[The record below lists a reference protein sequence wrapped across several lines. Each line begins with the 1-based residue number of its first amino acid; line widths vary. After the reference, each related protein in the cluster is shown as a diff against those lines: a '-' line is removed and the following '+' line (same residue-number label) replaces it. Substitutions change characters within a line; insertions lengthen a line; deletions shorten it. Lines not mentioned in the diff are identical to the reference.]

1 MCAGHDE
8 HHANPLT
15 EDDEEYCAVTFGEHE
30 PHGPEVSDPHS
41 LLFGPSE
48 QPDAVGERE
57 HHVRMARRH
66 HRRRRR
72 NRRVFVVMGLSLL
85 GMFALAVWLIVIP
98 IYRHFNPAD
107 YSGPGSGQVI
117 VDVHQNDS
125 AQAIGKTLQKAGVVA
140 SVRAFTDAASSDAR
154 STTIQP
160 GSYSLRKHISAK
172 QALAE
177 LLDPKN
183 SVGTAVVV
191 PEGAT
196 IVDIEKR
203 LTAARCTASSP
214 KNAVCGLALSAD
226 QVKAALKDVAALGL
240 PTDYLAGGRTP
251 PSAEGFL
258 YPATY
263 PFDAGTSATDALRQM
278 VSSFT
283 DQVRATN
290 FTADS
295 KPIHVS
301 AYQALI
307 IASIA
312 QSEAYFPE
320 DMPKVARVILNRL
333 AAQMPLQI
341 DATSAYAAKLAGLDP
356 ATVIYSEVNGPY
368 NTYKHAGLPPTP
380 ISNPGQDALD
390 GAVHPDAGDW
400 LYYVN
405 ADAAGHL
412 FFTNDEK
419 QFEQAVA
426 KCRAN
431 HWGCG

>member
-1 MCAGHDE
+1 M
-8 HHANPLT
+8 
-15 EDDEEYCAVTFGEHE
+15 TFGEHE
-30 PHGPEVSDPHS
+30 PHEGDPDS
-41 LLFGPSE
+41 LLFGASE
-48 QPDAVGERE
+48 HPDAE
-57 HHVRMARRH
+57 HHVRIARRH

-72 NRRVFVVMGLSLL
+72 NRRVFILMGCSLL
-85 GMFALAVWLIVIP
+85 AVFALAVWLIAVP

-107 YSGPGSGQVI
+107 YSGKGNGTV
-117 VDVHQNDS
+117 VVEVHQNDG
-125 AQAIGKTLQKAGVVA
+125 AQAIGDTLHKAGVVA
-140 SVRAFTDAASSDAR
+140 SVRAFTNAAADDSR
-154 STTIQP
+154 STNIQP
-160 GSYSLRKHISAK
+160 GSYSLHKHISAK

-177 LLDPKN
+177 LLDPNN
-183 SVGTAVVV
+183 SVGTAVLV

-196 IVDIEKR
+196 VVDVEKR

-226 QVKAALKDVAALGL
+226 DVKAALKNVAALGL
-240 PTDYLAGGRTP
+240 PTDYLASGKTP
-251 PSAEGFL
+251 VSAEGFL

-263 PFDAGTSATDALRQM
+263 PFDSGLSATDALRQM
-278 VSSFT
+278 VNSFT

-290 FTADS
+290 FTSDTKALH
-295 KPIHVS
+295 IT

-312 QSEAYFPE
+312 QAEAYFPE

-341 DATSAYAAKLAGLDP
+341 DATSAYAAKLKGLDP
-356 ATVIYSEVNGPY
+356 ATVIYSQVDGPY
-368 NTYKHAGLPPTP
+368 NTYKHDGLPPTP

-390 GAVHPDAGDW
+390 GAVHPAAGNW

-412 FFTNDEK
+412 FFTNDEA
-419 QFEQAVA
+419 QFEVAVE